1 MYDFWTVFVSF
12 IQGFIVF
19 EPFYIL
25 VASAFVYGI
34 VSFIRYLIGG
44 CQNDRYSFPL
54 RGSGSFL
61 RPFAGRDYRQYR
73 EASEIPFGFAQVA

>member
-1 MYDFWTVFVSF
+1 MYGFWTVFVSF

-44 CQNDRYSFPL
+44 CQNDR
-54 RGSGSFL
+54 
-61 RPFAGRDYRQYR
+61 
-73 EASEIPFGFAQVA
+73 